1 MGRNVTSL
9 VGTKPYSS
17 NRRNDMAK
25 KRHKTS
31 DAGAKRIE
39 GFKYLGEKPG
49 KKAHSKK
56 RVAGK

>member
-1 MGRNVTSL
+1 
-9 VGTKPYSS
+9 
-17 NRRNDMAK
+17 MAK
-25 KRHKTS
+25 KRHKTI
-31 DAGAKRIE
+31 DAGSKRIE

>member
-1 MGRNVTSL
+1 
-9 VGTKPYSS
+9 
-17 NRRNDMAK
+17 MAK
-25 KRHKTS
+25 KKHITS
-31 DAGAKRIE
+31 NPGSKRIE